1 MYIYRYH
8 LCKHAL
14 LIAGRI
20 HILILIPSWRLKT
33 GLRRSNSSWG
43 RRSFASKGNAASRI
57 GVATCAR
64 ARAMCHGNFGT
75 TMDVLMIYDDL
86 WWFGKYKMDQNA
98 WHFDPTCFFAPS
110 PTETPFLSL
119 RLYFFPTPHWG
130 PLFQSLFTVFLVPSN
145 IETLC
150 LSLCLRFLGS
160 KPHREPLFKPV
171 FALFLAACPTETP
184 CLRWLSL
191 CLQFLY
197 LLFFFVFLLQA
208 PLRPPVWKPL
218 FFIFFALSPTGFS
231 MLAVVSFA
239 PSLNGI
245 PF

>member
-1 MYIYRYH
+1 
-8 LCKHAL
+8 
-14 LIAGRI
+14 
-20 HILILIPSWRLKT
+20 
-33 GLRRSNSSWG
+33 
-43 RRSFASKGNAASRI
+43 
-57 GVATCAR
+57 
-64 ARAMCHGNFGT
+64 
-75 TMDVLMIYDDL
+75 MIYDDL

-197 LLFFFVFLLQA
+197 LLFFFG
-208 PLRPPVWKPL
+208 
-218 FFIFFALSPTGFS
+218 FFAPGPTETPCVEAFVFHFFRSQPHRIFYACCGFFCPKPKWDTI
-231 MLAVVSFA
+231 LRFTEPRSF
-239 PSLNGI
+239 
-245 PF
+245 

>member
-1 MYIYRYH
+1 M
-8 LCKHAL
+8 

-86 WWFGKYKMDQNA
+86 WWFMMIWKIQNGSKCLA
-98 WHFDPTCFFAPS
+98 FWSNLFFCPKPHWDPFFKS
-110 PTETPFLSL
+110 TFVFLSNPSL
-119 RLYFFPTPHWG
+119 RPPFSVFVYR
-130 PLFQSLFTVFLVPSN
+130 FLVPSN

-197 LLFFFVFLLQA
+197 LLFFCVFFAPGPTETPCVEAFVFHFFRSQPHRIFYA
-208 PLRPPVWKPL
+208 CCGFFCPKPKWDTILRFTEPR
-218 FFIFFALSPTGFS
+218 
-231 MLAVVSFA
+231 SF
-239 PSLNGI
+239 
-245 PF
+245 

>member
-1 MYIYRYH
+1 MQTCIADCWQNPYPHPHPILAAQNRPAPIQQQLRPTKLRQQRQCCFQDWGGH
-8 LCKHAL
+8 L
-14 LIAGRI
+14 R
-20 HILILIPSWRLKT
+20 T
-33 GLRRSNSSWG
+33 GQGHVPWQFWNHNGCFDDLW
-43 RRSFASKGNAASRI
+43 F
-57 GVATCAR
+57 
-64 ARAMCHGNFGT
+64 M
-75 TMDVLMIYDDL
+75 MIYDDL

-197 LLFFFVFLLQA
+197 LLFFFGFFCSRPHWDPLCGSLCFSFFSLSAPPDFLCLLWFLLPQA
-208 PLRPPVWKPL
+208 
-218 FFIFFALSPTGFS
+218 
-231 MLAVVSFA
+231 
-239 PSLNGI
+239 
-245 PF
+245 

>member
-1 MYIYRYH
+1 
-8 LCKHAL
+8 
-14 LIAGRI
+14 
-20 HILILIPSWRLKT
+20 
-33 GLRRSNSSWG
+33 
-43 RRSFASKGNAASRI
+43 
-57 GVATCAR
+57 
-64 ARAMCHGNFGT
+64 
-75 TMDVLMIYDDL
+75 
-86 WWFGKYKMDQNA
+86 MDQNA

-197 LLFFFVFLLQA
+197 LLFFLVFFAPGPTETPCVEAFVFHFFRSQPHRIFYA
-208 PLRPPVWKPL
+208 CCGFFCPKPKWDTILRFTEPR
-218 FFIFFALSPTGFS
+218 
-231 MLAVVSFA
+231 SF
-239 PSLNGI
+239 
-245 PF
+245 